1 MGALQGSILGPIL
14 FNIFINDLII
24 FIKQAN
30 LHNYADDNT
39 ITYILR
45 SLLYLKTTLESDE
58 GEGDETVNWLK
69 QNNMLVNSKNCQVL
83 YMPRKKELIMSDMSL
98 YINSNH
104 ICSPCSP
111 QTGLNYLEQ
120 KLSAD

>member
-1 MGALQGSILGPIL
+1 MGALQGSILGPTL

-24 FIKQAN
+24 FKKQAN

-45 SLLYLKTTLESDE
+45 FLYLKTTLESDE

-83 YMPRKKELIMSDMSL
+83 YLSRKKELIMSDMSL
-98 YINSNH
+98 NINSNH

>member
-1 MGALQGSILGPIL
+1 MGALQGSILGPTL

-24 FIKQAN
+24 FKKQAN

-83 YMPRKKELIMSDMSL
+83 YLPRKKELIMSDMSL
-98 YINSNH
+98 NINSNN
-104 ICSPCSP
+104 ICSP